1 MKKRSYIKPEIIR
14 IDLDNIISLQM
25 QTQPKDPDP
34 LGSSKKTPAGTDPF
48 ASPFGDKPFK

>member
-1 MKKRSYIKPEIIR
+1 MEKRSYIKPEIIR

-25 QTQPKDPDP
+25 QTQPADPDL
-34 LGSSKKTPAGTDPF
+34 LGSSNKTPAGNDPF